1 MGIFENIDVSI
12 NPNNIIKINKQLLK
26 QCCKYPNGLISKNLE
41 IISSPYDKNTALPQ
55 NINIQLKTNN
65 PHSHRIQKRRTSF
78 NNYYSYKI
86 SETST
91 ENMNK
96 ENYLKW
102 EQSKSNTNEATL
114 SNTNLFG
121 QNSVNINKTIN
132 NNIINVNDNLMV
144 INENNNINKDK
155 NGGIYEN
162 NLILEIMTSWNLPEG
177 FKLTIR
183 NKHGLENSL
192 LKRKEKEDNNIVYFG
207 FQREEDLNT
216 HPDIDYLLYPKED
229 FYDNKFIG
237 KHFQIRYDTDNK
249 LYYIKDLGFGFGTF
263 IKLTND
269 IKIKDNFLINIGG
282 TYLVFSL
289 NQNEND
295 TEVNNSNQENE
306 NNELENDKNTINIK
320 VFSGDEKCDNY
331 NFDFFSNPRILIGRN
346 AFCDIIIEDKM
357 LSRVHCSVFFVESE
371 KEEERGWYLKDGNLN
386 GKKSTN
392 DTWFYSAEET
402 LIENDMIFKTNHNL
416 FKCIIQKEKSN

>member
-1 MGIFENIDVSI
+1 
-12 NPNNIIKINKQLLK
+12 
-26 QCCKYPNGLISKNLE
+26 
-41 IISSPYDKNTALPQ
+41 
-55 NINIQLKTNN
+55 
-65 PHSHRIQKRRTSF
+65 
-78 NNYYSYKI
+78 
-86 SETST
+86 
-91 ENMNK
+91 MNK

-121 QNSVNINKTIN
+121 QNSVNINKTSN
-132 NNIINVNDNLMV
+132 NNINNANENLMV

-155 NGGIYEN
+155 NGGVYEN

-192 LKRKEKEDNNIVYFG
+192 LKRKKKEDNNIVYFG

-216 HPDIDYLLYPKED
+216 NPYIDYLLYPKED

-237 KHFQIRYDTDNK
+237 KHFQIRYDSDNK

-269 IKIKDNFLINIGG
+269 IKLKDNFLINIGE
-282 TYLVFSL
+282 TYIVFSL

-295 TEVNNSNQENE
+295 TEINNSNLENE

-331 NFDFFSNPRILIGRN
+331 NFDFFSNPTILIGRN

-357 LSRVHCSVFFVESE
+357 LSRVHCSVFFIDSE
-371 KEEERGWYLKDGNLN
+371 KEDERGWYLKDGNLS